1 MLIINISKVC
11 NANNNNN
18 NNNNNR
24 YESLRHVIFK
34 IYYIL
39 LSSDD

>member
-11 NANNNNN
+11 NTNNNN

-24 YESLRHVIFK
+24 YETLRHVIFK

>member
-11 NANNNNN
+11 NTNNNN